1 MPNSKKSTKADKDF
15 FLGENVNITCKAFK
29 AAREVAKM
37 LSLQH
42 FTTGSSQKI
51 SQEPLDCGEAIDLS
65 KTEDME
71 KAFYEYSRDIIPL
84 LNKKNAV
91 DLDFVRRCFSEELIS
106 VDPFMI
112 EKTMREVQY
121 CCYNTSPVLITGD
134 TGTGKEVVAK
144 TIHNLGSRRDKP
156 FIAINCGGIPT
167 ELLESELF
175 GHKKGAFTGAHTNKK
190 GLMQQANGGT
200 LFLDEIGEMP
210 PLLQAKLL
218 RVLNDKRIVPIGV
231 TNWEKDAE
239 EVDIRLIAA
248 TNKDLGVALSEEEFR
263 RDLYYR
269 LNSMEINLIPLY
281 MRPGDLPLLIYYF
294 IQKNNA
300 ENKDQT
306 KNAENTIKIKK
317 VSSYFL
323 FQAIMHE
330 WKGNIREL
338 RNLIE
343 RACNIS
349 RVKRHSILTKLEI
362 TGCPTMIFDQKEI
375 RIEELPGFNL
385 IELMEE
391 ANNKMM
397 PEFQETWKFPYRVWN
412 QNKQELDHRE
422 EDERGIEI
430 PVSQNAEDPYKA
442 IRELT
447 FGELKKEYAKQLL
460 DRHGNKKAAAK
471 AAGVDWKTI
480 NKWSK

>member
-15 FLGENVNITCKAFK
+15 FLGENVNITCKSFK

-65 KTEDME
+65 KTKDME

-106 VDPFMI
+106 VDPLMI

-175 GHKKGAFTGAHTNKK
+175 GHKKGAFTGAHTDKK

-239 EVDIRLIAA
+239 KVNIRLIAA

-281 MRPGDLPLLIYYF
+281 G
-294 IQKNNA
+294 
-300 ENKDQT
+300 
-306 KNAENTIKIKK
+306 NTH
-317 VSSYFL
+317 
-323 FQAIMHE
+323 A
-330 WKGNIREL
+330 
-338 RNLIE
+338 
-343 RACNIS
+343 
-349 RVKRHSILTKLEI
+349 
-362 TGCPTMIFDQKEI
+362 
-375 RIEELPGFNL
+375 
-385 IELMEE
+385 
-391 ANNKMM
+391 
-397 PEFQETWKFPYRVWN
+397 
-412 QNKQELDHRE
+412 
-422 EDERGIEI
+422 
-430 PVSQNAEDPYKA
+430 
-442 IRELT
+442 
-447 FGELKKEYAKQLL
+447 
-460 DRHGNKKAAAK
+460 
-471 AAGVDWKTI
+471 
-480 NKWSK
+480 KWSQYSAKRARKIEPRDRSL